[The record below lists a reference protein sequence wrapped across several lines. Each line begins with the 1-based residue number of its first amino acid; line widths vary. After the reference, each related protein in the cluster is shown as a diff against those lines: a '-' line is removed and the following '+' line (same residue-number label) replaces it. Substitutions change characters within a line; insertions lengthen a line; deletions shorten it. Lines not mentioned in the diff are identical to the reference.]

1 MKKILLFSAFL
12 GCFALG
18 HAQTK
23 NVVVETAGT
32 LSTLIP
38 AEEVSTLTTLTVSG
52 SINKTD
58 LDTLNGMPAL
68 TTLDLSQAN
77 IVAETVGEVTYAA
90 NTVPE
95 ATFAS
100 NKNLISVVFPKSLQ
114 QIETEAFSDCSN
126 ISTLDFSTCPEL
138 TIIGYRAFGGIDNL
152 KRLSF
157 NGCSK
162 LTTLLLNR

>member
-58 LDTLNGMPAL
+58 LDTL
-68 TTLDLSQAN
+68 TTIVERYQKQDTWKTDPTVSPEGFVLIQKIMMEGKELSQEIPYDS
-77 IVAETVGEVTYAA
+77 IVVTEFAEKVMTG
-90 NTVPE
+90 
-95 ATFAS
+95 
-100 NKNLISVVFPKSLQ
+100 K
-114 QIETEAFSDCSN
+114 
-126 ISTLDFSTCPEL
+126 
-138 TIIGYRAFGGIDNL
+138 
-152 KRLSF
+152 
-157 NGCSK
+157 
-162 LTTLLLNR
+162 

>member
-90 NTVPE
+90 NTVPDE
-95 ATFAS
+95 TFS
-100 NKNLISVVFPKSLQ
+100 GNQSITKVVFPNSL
-114 QIETEAFSDCSN
+114 ESLGTE
-126 ISTLDFSTCPEL
+126 
-138 TIIGYRAFGGIDNL
+138 
-152 KRLSF
+152 SF
-157 NGCSK
+157 NSGQ
-162 LTTLLLNR
+162 LLKSRTPISVM

>member
-77 IVAETVGEVTYAA
+77 IETFTEKKTTTIIDGETSKDTIIEIIYPD
-90 NTVPE
+90 NEIP
-95 ATFAS
+95 S
-100 NKNLISVVFPKSLQ
+100 NVFESNEILENIVFPNSLES
-114 QIETEAFSDCSN
+114 IGTNA
-126 ISTLDFSTCPEL
+126 FSTCRALKNLNFSNCPEL
-138 TIIGYRAFGGIDNL
+138 IKID
-152 KRLSF
+152 S
-157 NGCSK
+157 
-162 LTTLLLNR
+162 

>member
-1 MKKILLFSAFL
+1 MPK
-12 GCFALG
+12 
-18 HAQTK
+18 QK

-138 TIIGYRAFGGIDNL
+138 TIIGYRAFWRYRQSEKTLFQRLLQTDNSW
-152 KRLSF
+152 RLRI
-157 NGCSK
+157 
-162 LTTLLLNR
+162 LQRLYY

>member
-1 MKKILLFSAFL
+1 MKKILLFLFCASTLAA
-12 GCFALG
+12 C
-18 HAQTK
+18 TK
-23 NVVVETAGT
+23 NVVVEPAGT

-100 NKNLISVVFPKSLQ
+100 NKNLISVV
-114 QIETEAFSDCSN
+114 TAN
-126 ISTLDFSTCPEL
+126 
-138 TIIGYRAFGGIDNL
+138 
-152 KRLSF
+152 
-157 NGCSK
+157 
-162 LTTLLLNR
+162 